1 MNEQPPAPPLTPPAP
16 LPPAN
21 QPAPNPGQATGI
33 ISLILAFVGLA
44 PFGLVLSIISTV
56 QSKKA
61 KASTV
66 LGVIGIVINLVAVLT
81 FIFLILVISI
91 SYQGAQS
98 RTKEAS
104 ARSHAAILTQHAEAY
119 YAAHQAYPQSIS
131 DFNKDHAS
139 SLTGTS
145 FNVTSVAPT
154 DTNSVMYK
162 PCGLTGAEIVY
173 FSSTQN
179 IPVTSYLGDGNA
191 VSCLDKQSTTH
202 AT

>member
-1 MNEQPPAPPLTPPAP
+1 MDKQPPAPPLVPAVPPPPAD
-16 LPPAN
+16 

-44 PFGLVLSIISTV
+44 PFGLILSIISTV

-66 LGVIGIVINLVAVLT
+66 LGVIGIVINAIAVLT

-91 SYQGAQS
+91 SYQGIHN
-98 RTKEAS
+98 RDKVS
-104 ARSHAAILTQHAEAY
+104 AATADAAFVAKHAEAY
-119 YAAHQAYPQSIS
+119 RAFYGSYPQTIS
-131 DFNKDHAS
+131 DFQKRQD
-139 SLTGTS
+139 LRIDTLDLP
-145 FNVTSVAPT
+145 VTSTAPT
-154 DTNSVMYK
+154 DSSSIMYK
-162 PCGLTGAEIVY
+162 ACGDDGAVVEY
-173 FSSTQN
+173 FSATQN